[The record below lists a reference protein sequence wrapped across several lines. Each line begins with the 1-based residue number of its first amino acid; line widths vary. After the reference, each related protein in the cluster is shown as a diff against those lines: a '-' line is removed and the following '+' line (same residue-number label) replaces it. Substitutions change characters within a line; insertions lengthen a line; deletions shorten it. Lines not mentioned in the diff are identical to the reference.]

1 MRRSIIY
8 LVGFMGAGKT
18 SVGQRLAKMLGW
30 RFVDLDQVIEEREGR
45 PIRDIFRD
53 SGEPYFREIERR
65 ELAQASSQ
73 NETVVALGGG
83 AFCNDQNRQAV
94 QESGIS
100 VWLDAPIDIL
110 YARCAGQDTRPLHT
124 TREKMES
131 LLELRRPLY
140 AKADLQIDA
149 GERAI
154 DAIAEDILR
163 SLRSPI
169 ISANHGEAAKK
180 A

>member
-1 MRRSIIY
+1 MRSSIIY
-8 LVGFMGAGKT
+8 LVGFMGSGKT

-30 RFVDLDQVIEEREGR
+30 RFVDLDQAIEEREGK

-53 SGEPYFREIERR
+53 SGEPYFREIERK
-65 ELAQASSQ
+65 ELAQAGSRK
-73 NETVVALGGG
+73 EAVIALGGG
-83 AFCNDQNRQAV
+83 AFCNDRNRQTV

-100 VWLDAPIDIL
+100 VWLDAPLDVL
-110 YARCAGQDTRPLHT
+110 YARCAGQDTRPLLS

-131 LLELRRPLY
+131 LLEFRRPLY

-154 DAIAEDILR
+154 DSIVEEILR
-163 SLRSPI
+163 SL
-169 ISANHGEAAKK
+169 
-180 A
+180 